1 LARVDAGVLDERDIV
16 DSVKKILTE
25 VLSEE
30 VISKLR
36 AIWKD
41 FQNHQDHAN
50 ALPLYDLTREFL
62 KVLDERKEETGEES
76 GEEPGE
82 GDCSKPGGEPGT
94 ETGTGKGECLS
105 HALQYPFKNY
115 YTVDIDE
122 ELVEQVYKNVDNYAK
137 DINLLVGKS
146 TDILEEYVPQIPQES
161 PVLFFLDAHFPGAD
175 FHKCTYEE
183 SIREHMKDAFPLEEE
198 VQIISK
204 NRDVSKDVFI
214 IDDFILYEEGDYD
227 CINYNCVWEYGWLQ
241 EELDLKTNSQFL
253 YDMFEK
259 THDLTKDLRSQGY
272 LIITPK
278 K

>member
-1 LARVDAGVLDERDIV
+1 
-16 DSVKKILTE
+16 
-25 VLSEE
+25 
-30 VISKLR
+30 
-36 AIWKD
+36 
-41 FQNHQDHAN
+41 
-50 ALPLYDLTREFL
+50 
-62 KVLDERKEETGEES
+62 
-76 GEEPGE
+76 
-82 GDCSKPGGEPGT
+82 
-94 ETGTGKGECLS
+94 
-105 HALQYPFKNY
+105 
-115 YTVDIDE
+115 
-122 ELVEQVYKNVDNYAK
+122 
-137 DINLLVGKS
+137 
-146 TDILEEYVPQIPQES
+146 
-161 PVLFFLDAHFPGAD
+161 
-175 FHKCTYEE
+175 
-183 SIREHMKDAFPLEEE
+183 MKDAFPLEEE